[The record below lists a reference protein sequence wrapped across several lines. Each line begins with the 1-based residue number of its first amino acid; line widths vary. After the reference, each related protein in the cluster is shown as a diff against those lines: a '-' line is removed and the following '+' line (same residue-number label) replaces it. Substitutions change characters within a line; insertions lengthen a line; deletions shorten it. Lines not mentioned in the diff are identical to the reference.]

1 MVNKLM
7 GLMKEQETH
16 LSQLLV
22 LLQVQKEMIM
32 KKDAFGL
39 EGLVD
44 KLNDCSKKIAKKEV
58 DRRRFLGDN
67 SLTNIV
73 NTSNNSELKNIYKK
87 IRVTLNNVIEQ
98 KDTNNILLK
107 QELIFTNKMLNVIN
121 PDREIK
127 TYNSLGG
134 LRK

>member
-44 KLNDCSKKIAKKEV
+44 KISECSKIIAKKEV
-58 DRRRFLGDN
+58 DRRRLLGDN
-67 SLTNIV
+67 SLINIV
-73 NTSNNSELKNIYKK
+73 STSNNSELKNIYKK

>member
-7 GLMKEQETH
+7 ELMKEQETH

-58 DRRRFLGDN
+58 DRRRLLGDN
-67 SLTNIV
+67 SLINIV
-73 NTSNNSELKNIYKK
+73 STSNNSELKNIYEQ

-98 KDTNNILLK
+98 KDINNILLK

>member
-58 DRRRFLGDN
+58 DRRRLLGDN
-67 SLTNIV
+67 SLINIV
-73 NTSNNSELKNIYKK
+73 STSNNSELKNIYKK

>member
-7 GLMKEQETH
+7 GLMKEQEAH

-44 KLNDCSKKIAKKEV
+44 KLNDCSKKIAQEEVARRKILNNGSIKE
-58 DRRRFLGDN
+58 FIG
-67 SLTNIV
+67 SAK
-73 NTSNNSELKNIYKK
+73 NSELTGTYNKLTD
-87 IRVTLNNVIEQ
+87 TLQ
-98 KDTNNILLK
+98 KVVFQKETNDLLIK
-107 QELIFTNKMLNVIN
+107 QQISLNAKVLEMMN
-121 PDREIK
+121 PNREIK
-127 TYNSLGG
+127 TYNSYGNLS
-134 LRK
+134 R

>member
-7 GLMKEQETH
+7 ELMKEQETH

-58 DRRRFLGDN
+58 DRRRLLGDN
-67 SLTNIV
+67 SLINIV
-73 NTSNNSELKNIYKK
+73 STSNNSELKNIYKK

>member
-73 NTSNNSELKNIYKK
+73 NTSNNSELKNIYEQ

>member
-7 GLMKEQETH
+7 ELMKEQETH

-73 NTSNNSELKNIYKK
+73 NTSNNSELKNIYEQ

-98 KDTNNILLK
+98 KDINNILLK

>member
-7 GLMKEQETH
+7 ELMKEQETH

>member
-44 KLNDCSKKIAKKEV
+44 KISECSKIIAKKEV
-58 DRRRFLGDN
+58 DRRRLLGDN

-73 NTSNNSELKNIYKK
+73 NTSNNSELKNIYEQ

>member
-44 KLNDCSKKIAKKEV
+44 KISECSKIIAKKEV
-58 DRRRFLGDN
+58 DRRRLLGDN
-67 SLTNIV
+67 SLINIV
-73 NTSNNSELKNIYKK
+73 STSNNSELKNIYEQ

>member
-7 GLMKEQETH
+7 ELMKEQETH

-44 KLNDCSKKIAKKEV
+44 KISECSKIIAKKEV
-58 DRRRFLGDN
+58 DRRRLLGDN
-67 SLTNIV
+67 SLINIV
-73 NTSNNSELKNIYKK
+73 STSNNSELKNIYKK

>member
-7 GLMKEQETH
+7 ELMKEQETH

-73 NTSNNSELKNIYKK
+73 NTSNNSELKNIYEQ

>member
-73 NTSNNSELKNIYKK
+73 NTSNNSELKNIYEQ

-98 KDTNNILLK
+98 KDINNILLK

>member
-44 KLNDCSKKIAKKEV
+44 KISECSKIISKKEV
-58 DRRRFLGDN
+58 DRRRLLGDN
-67 SLTNIV
+67 SLIKIV
-73 NTSNNSELKNIYKK
+73 STSNNS
-87 IRVTLNNVIEQ
+87 
-98 KDTNNILLK
+98 
-107 QELIFTNKMLNVIN
+107 
-121 PDREIK
+121 
-127 TYNSLGG
+127 
-134 LRK
+134 

>member
-1 MVNKLM
+1 MVNDLI
-7 GLMKEQETH
+7 GLMKEQKAH
-16 LSQLLV
+16 LDQLLI

-39 EGLVD
+39 EGLVN
-44 KLNDCSKKIAKKEV
+44 KLNECSKIIAKEEV
-58 DRRRFLGDN
+58 ARRKFLGEY
-67 SLTNIV
+67 SLVDII
-73 NTSNNSELKNIYKK
+73 SKCNNEELKHVYEKL
-87 IRVTLNNVIEQ
+87 RDTLNEIIVQ
-98 KDTNNILLK
+98 KETNSVLLK

-127 TYNSLGG
+127 TYNSFGG